1 MEKQIINQ
9 YQMKTKKVINF
20 VSVTILTLFA
30 FLTLFLSS
38 SVIFDWFGIR
48 AKEGNFVLFIVW
60 ANFICSIIYLI
71 AVYGFIKRK
80 TWTFWV
86 LFTAL
91 IILIIAFITL
101 LFYVSNG
108 GIHEEKTIKA
118 MIFRIMVT
126 LSFSLLAFFNLNKKL
141 K

>member
-20 VSVTILTLFA
+20 VSVTILKLFA